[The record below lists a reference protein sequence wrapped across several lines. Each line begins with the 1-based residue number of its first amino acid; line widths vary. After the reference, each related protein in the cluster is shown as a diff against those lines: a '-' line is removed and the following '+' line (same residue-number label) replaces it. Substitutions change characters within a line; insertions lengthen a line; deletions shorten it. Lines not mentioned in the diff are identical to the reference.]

1 MVNCSSAGQ
10 QRFRCSS
17 GAATLARALLPV
29 QANPADLDMDDII
42 IACMVEDCKSI
53 AWCRPADWDVDDMM
67 KAQTLEGAQHS
78 VNTEYVIKMLGLDIC
93 AETVVGNAMLRG
105 ISGGQKKRVT
115 SGKAPASCFGVAKVW
130 VLHAHERQRRVGTEE
145 AGDLRYGWLC

>member
-1 MVNCSSAGQ
+1 MFKCCSAGQ
-10 QRFRCSS
+10 QCFCCASH
-17 GAATLARALLPV
+17 AAILVFGFLPV
-29 QANPADLDMDDII
+29 QANPAGLYMDDINK
-42 IACMVEDCKSI
+42 ACMVEDCKPR

-78 VNTEYVIKMLGLDIC
+78 VNTEYVVKMLGLDIC

-115 SGKAPASCFGVAKVW
+115 SGKAPALAWGATRSGSCMHMEGSTEW
-130 VLHAHERQRRVGTEE
+130 VRRSIEV
-145 AGDLRYGWLC
+145 WLC